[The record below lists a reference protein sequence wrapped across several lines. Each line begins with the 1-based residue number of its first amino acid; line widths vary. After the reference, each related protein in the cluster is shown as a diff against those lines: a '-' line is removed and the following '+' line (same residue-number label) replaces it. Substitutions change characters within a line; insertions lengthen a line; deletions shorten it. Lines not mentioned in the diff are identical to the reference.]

1 MLPTLNLQTLKF
13 EHNGVQIHI
22 DVKTDDVTE
31 FQEARLT
38 NDVTFIIRPSDL
50 DEKLTQSQIIQ
61 KVFEYAEQF
70 KTQEEFTQEFVNYAE
85 NFLPQRTVKSDGS
98 NLKISGKP
106 ALETEDYGYVFNA
119 NIELPE
125 FWTPLTFQKMYQEFA
140 LFPALGNA
148 LAGPITNYDEK
159 VSNIVMDYDNDG
171 YHVQYEVFGHR
182 VSYELEHLFDGR
194 KGTDT
199 VEIFVAKDD
208 EVISWLTD
216 VTIDEN
222 DTTFEAMHT
231 VTYNLLEETK
241 KSEFV
246 QYERFIEHLENDDE
260 IVIHS
265 IEDDVIT
272 LTYNYRYYN
281 EVYGVSINM
290 NVFDSTNWV
299 DEFNSWKTRM
309 SHVYFGL
316 QHQTKAKIAKKV
328 NHVDV
333 VIDEKNDMYATFM
346 LGDIKVT
353 MFISNDIELNYTRH
367 VVKYFKAVKD
377 KQELVIYREDIPSDV
392 APYDR
397 FDYYIQQILAM

>member
-13 EHNGVQIHI
+13 EHNCVQIHI
-22 DVKTDDVTE
+22 DVKTDDVTV

-38 NDVTFIIRPSDL
+38 NDITFIIRPSDL

-85 NFLPQRTVKSDGS
+85 NFLSDRTIEFDGL

-106 ALETEDYGYVFNA
+106 ALETENYGYVFNA

-159 VSNIVMDYDNDG
+159 VYNIVMDYDNDG

-194 KGTDT
+194 TGDET
-199 VEIFVAKDD
+199 VEIFVSKDD
-208 EVISWLTD
+208 EVISWLKNI
-216 VTIDEN
+216 TID
-222 DTTFEAMHT
+222 DYVTTFDEINI
-231 VTYNLLEETK
+231 VTHNLLEETK

-246 QYERFIEHLENDDE
+246 QYERFIEFLENDDE
-260 IVIHS
+260 IVIHA

-272 LTYNYRYYN
+272 LTYTNRYYN
-281 EVYGVSINM
+281 EVYNLSLNM

-299 DEFNSWKTRM
+299 DEFNSK
-309 SHVYFGL
+309 
-316 QHQTKAKIAKKV
+316 
-328 NHVDV
+328 
-333 VIDEKNDMYATFM
+333 
-346 LGDIKVT
+346 
-353 MFISNDIELNYTRH
+353 
-367 VVKYFKAVKD
+367 
-377 KQELVIYREDIPSDV
+377 
-392 APYDR
+392 
-397 FDYYIQQILAM
+397 